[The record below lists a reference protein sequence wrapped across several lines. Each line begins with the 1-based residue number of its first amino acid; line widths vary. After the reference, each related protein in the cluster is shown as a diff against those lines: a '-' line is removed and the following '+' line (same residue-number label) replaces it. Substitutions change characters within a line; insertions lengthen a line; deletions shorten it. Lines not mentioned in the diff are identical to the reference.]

1 MLGSRTI
8 VVPQEVIAT
17 QQGIA
22 TVLQGFGASFL
33 AGISCWEPL
42 WVAIGAIADEEVP
55 SRE

>member
-1 MLGSRTI
+1 M
-8 VVPQEVIAT
+8 VVPHEVIAT

-22 TVLQGFGASFL
+22 TVSQGFDAPFL

-42 WVAIGAIADEEVP
+42 WVAIGAISDDEVP

>member
-1 MLGSRTI
+1 M
-8 VVPQEVIAT
+8 VVPHELIAT

-22 TVLQGFGASFL
+22 TVLQGFDTSFL

-42 WVAIGAIADEEVP
+42 WVAIGATSDDEAP